1 MTLPVPSKPAL
12 TMAAVAVWTF
22 AAALPAIGARAT
34 YGAQVSG
41 DEPQYL
47 TTAISIGEDFDLD
60 ISDEIDERRFEPYHE
75 ISLNVQT
82 IELDDSGRRVSP
94 HDPLLPGFLA
104 LPMRLGGWVAAKAAL
119 AVFAAAAAAATLWLA
134 VRRLG
139 VGVGVGGLV
148 VGAFYAAP
156 PLVGYATQVYPEMP
170 AALCVALGLAAVT
183 GPLGRTGRALAL
195 VCIVA
200 LPWLS
205 VKSVP
210 VAAVLAVV
218 LAVRLWPDHRR
229 RLALD
234 LERAKSDCER
244 VAAQRCVS
252 RSCSLRSRAAR
263 ATASLGASRPL
274 QAIRALPLGLFAVLA
289 AAGAVYLAF
298 HRSVYGG
305 WTAYASG
312 DHFVDGEL
320 LVLGNDPDYAGRSRR
335 LAGLLVDRGF
345 GLAAWTPAYL
355 LAVPA
360 LVALGWRRP
369 QGWSALVAVFGAGYA
384 VATWVALTMHGW
396 WWPGRQVVVVLPVA
410 VVAVAMLADRLAAL
424 RWLALAGCFVGVFNW
439 VWLVVESSTGR
450 RTLIVDFEQ
459 TANPVY
465 QAWST
470 LLPDHRL
477 FDAHAVW
484 LTVVWTVLL
493 AAMALWGWFRSGLGP
508 AGSDSSAQAGPGGP
522 GRRRDPTAVD
532 ATPTARPD
540 PGEGT

>member
-1 MTLPVPSKPAL
+1 MSRLPVGREHRGRPSPLAL
-12 TMAAVAVWTF
+12 AMAAVAVWTF

-34 YGAQVSG
+34 YGAHVSG

-75 ISLNVQT
+75 INLNVQT
-82 IELDDSGRRVSP
+82 IDLDDSGRRISP
-94 HDPLLPGFLA
+94 HDPLLPALLA

-119 AVFAAAAAAATLWLA
+119 AALAAAAAAATLWLA
-134 VRRLG
+134 VRRFG

-183 GPLGRTGRALAL
+183 GPLGRAGRALAL
-195 VCIVA
+195 VSIVA

-205 VKSVP
+205 VKFVP

-218 LAVRLWPDHRR
+218 LVVRLWPDRRR
-229 RLALD
+229 RL
-234 LERAKSDCER
+234 
-244 VAAQRCVS
+244 V
-252 RSCSLRSRAAR
+252 
-263 ATASLGASRPL
+263 
-274 QAIRALPLGLFAVLA
+274 LGLLAVLA
-289 AAGAVYLAF
+289 VAGAVYVVF

-305 WTAYASG
+305 WTAYATG

-320 LVLGNDPDYAGRSRR
+320 LVLGRDPDYLGRSRR
-335 LAGLLVDRGF
+335 LIGLLVDRGF

-360 LVALGWRRP
+360 LAALARRRP
-369 QGWSALVAVFGAGYA
+369 PGWAALLAVFGAGYG
-384 VATWVALTMHGW
+384 VATWAALTMHGW

-410 VVAVAMLADRLAAL
+410 VAAVAVLADRLAAP
-424 RWLALAGCFVGVFNW
+424 RWLALAGCLLGIFNW
-439 VWLVVESSTGR
+439 VWLVFEASTGR

-465 QAWST
+465 QAWAT
-470 LLPDHRL
+470 LLPDHRR
-477 FDAHAVW
+477 FDGGAVA
-484 LTVVWTVLL
+484 LTVAWTAVL
-493 AAMALWGWFRSGLGP
+493 AAMGVWGWLRSRPEP
-508 AGSDSSAQAGPGGP
+508 ADSSRAGGSEAAASD
-522 GRRRDPTAVD
+522 GRRPPIAAD
-532 ATPTARPD
+532 ATRPARPD
-540 PGEGT
+540 PDAAT